1 MVNTIN
7 FSQVFKMCIRKN
19 CDPVRKMYVLPFS
32 HFVWGIFIFV
42 TSNRR
47 LDSRL
52 NILRKCV
59 VYQSVK
65 LINQKWGLWKIERT
79 HYSNALSPCVYA
91 FAVVFV
97 LRCIDCIV
105 CLVAWLSMWMWNTRW
120 DPRHILEIIP
130 TIIGLNIWIEKVTNI
145 TCSIYSIKKRKHFAN
160 KNWTCLMAA
169 TAAVWRGREREKRT
183 RVRWTRAGLYIH
195 SPSIKRSP
203 SARWANLPG
212 PLCTCIP
219 RRYAIASV

>member
-1 MVNTIN
+1 MRNIN
-7 FSQVFKMCIRKN
+7 FCHLTEGCILDIWRK
-19 CDPVRKMYVLPFS
+19 S
-32 HFVWGIFIFV
+32 
-42 TSNRR
+42 
-47 LDSRL
+47 
-52 NILRKCV
+52 V

-65 LINQKWGLWKIERT
+65 WINQKWGLWKIERT

-97 LRCIDCIV
+97 LRCIDCVV

-130 TIIGLNIWIEKVTNI
+130 TVIGLNIWIEKVTNI
-145 TCSIYSIKKRKHFAN
+145 KCLIYSIKKRKHFAN

-169 TAAVWRGREREKRT
+169 TAAVWRGRERDKRT
-183 RVRWTRAGLYIH
+183 RVRAESSDKLLGKGWARAGLYIH

-203 SARWANLPG
+203 SVGQSARALMHLHTQTLHHC
-212 PLCTCIP
+212 LCVIVN
-219 RRYAIASV
+219 SW